1 MFILTI
7 TLSAI
12 FLQFEF
18 NNNCRTRKIFT
29 YSSHLWCVKW
39 NHGPWNRNIERSKE
53 KKKKW
58 HFKLNE
64 NSTLENW
71 RDSTAIDRDCME
83 TLVKVG
89 NNEIRSR
96 LRRADVGRSRNNPPR
111 SWTPG
116 CWPADMSSFL
126 EIAITELDSTGK
138 LDENPA
144 NQLPCKRVMATWWR
158 AARVT

>member
-1 MFILTI
+1 
-7 TLSAI
+7 
-12 FLQFEF
+12 
-18 NNNCRTRKIFT
+18 
-29 YSSHLWCVKW
+29 
-39 NHGPWNRNIERSKE
+39 
-53 KKKKW
+53 
-58 HFKLNE
+58 
-64 NSTLENW
+64 
-71 RDSTAIDRDCME
+71 ME

-96 LRRADVGRSRNNPPR
+96 LRRANVGRSRRNNPPR

-144 NQLPCKRVMATWWR
+144 NQLPCKRVMAT
-158 AARVT
+158 